1 LLFYFGNYLLLSCVQ
16 GCHMLQ
22 KFNLIFIFYFL
33 QWMQVVITQL
43 TLATNVVHA
52 NATRVVQS
60 FASFIAFY
68 TSFIRLKLI
77 SWWHFK
83 ILIWRKSFSWL
94 NAASIWKLT
103 ATILLLLQNWLDFR
117 FNSFIWFFYCLA
129 FYMSR
134 IVQFLIKADLLKWS
148 FYSHLGISCFFCLI

>member
-1 LLFYFGNYLLLSCVQ
+1 
-16 GCHMLQ
+16 MLQ

-77 SWWHFK
+77 SW
-83 ILIWRKSFSWL
+83 
-94 NAASIWKLT
+94 
-103 ATILLLLQNWLDFR
+103 
-117 FNSFIWFFYCLA
+117 
-129 FYMSR
+129 
-134 IVQFLIKADLLKWS
+134 
-148 FYSHLGISCFFCLI
+148 